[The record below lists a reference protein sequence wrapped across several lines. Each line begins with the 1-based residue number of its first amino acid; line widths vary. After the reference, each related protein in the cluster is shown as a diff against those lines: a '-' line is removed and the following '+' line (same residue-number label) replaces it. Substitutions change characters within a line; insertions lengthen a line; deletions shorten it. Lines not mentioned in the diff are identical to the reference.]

1 MAAWAVALVGLWCF
15 VADMS
20 LHVVCMLLHVL
31 SWLQRVA
38 ALARAFRFEAIE
50 QLIAETQLDPRHP

>member
-15 VADMS
+15 VADVL

-38 ALARAFRFEAIE
+38 ALELVTGKAIFRRWLPPHA
-50 QLIAETQLDPRHP
+50 LAA